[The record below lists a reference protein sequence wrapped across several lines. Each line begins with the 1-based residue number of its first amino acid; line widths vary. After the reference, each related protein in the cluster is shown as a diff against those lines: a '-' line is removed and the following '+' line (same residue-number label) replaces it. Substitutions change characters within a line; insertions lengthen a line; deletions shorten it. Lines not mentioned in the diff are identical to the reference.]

1 MSAARKQLT
10 GLDLRDFKTDAPN
23 WHGTDLV
30 WELAMDRPAAK
41 IGTRSLNTIPRGWV
55 ILGLAVAS
63 WGVAIAVAMLA
74 RSAFQSIFSVL

>member
-1 MSAARKQLT
+1 
-10 GLDLRDFKTDAPN
+10 
-23 WHGTDLV
+23 
-30 WELAMDRPAAK
+30 MDRPAAK

-74 RSAFQSIFSVL
+74 RSAFNSIFSVL